1 MKNKILFSFLAA
13 VSWINL
19 ASAALVPQEWIKDVG
34 PAYEKS
40 AKSLNGLERD
50 YDNLLDAKST
60 MLEKLAQEKSV
71 KSGKRKW
78 FLQSVKSELGIEP
91 VGYFG
96 VMGVKGE
103 AAVEMIWVRTQE
115 SIKKLQNKYYGPY
128 RNNIESEEVSE
139 GPKTDETI
147 RLTSEM
153 THADL
158 EKQIG
163 PIVEAS
169 VRTGKVKNRQA
180 FKRNLIQKMKE
191 FQSVALELE
200 RKPQERP
207 WWPYKFQ
214 LALYAE
220 ASGKVL
226 PYMSVGTGIRILLE
240 WYRIEKEVKDPD
252 DYLAQ
257 TPQRQLSENA
267 KFIYGMAKDF
277 ETLDELNVR
286 SYKYGLDYIKV
297 GIGLG
302 VKGKIFVAKAKAG
315 MIGSVF
321 FKRDAPGSQNKS
333 VGVKGPK
340 TDDYFY
346 IADEDNAKNREYAYK
361 HKLDVTPLYLGTEKS
376 MSRED
381 QKLALFKAS
390 REHFRNGLHKTV
402 KMARFLSKG
411 AVRRAERLRRKGKTV
426 HFDLKVLELELELYL
441 RGTVGAV
448 TLEGIGILE
457 LFLVKR

>member
-34 PAYEKS
+34 PTYEKS
-40 AKSLNGLERD
+40 MNEDLNGLERD

-71 KSGKRKW
+71 KNGKRKW

-91 VGYFG
+91 VGKIG
-96 VMGVKGE
+96 IVGVKGE

-115 SIKKLQNKYYGPY
+115 SINKLQNKYYGPY
-128 RNNIESEEVSE
+128 RNNIESEEVSA
-139 GPKTDETI
+139 GPKVDETV
-147 RLTSEM
+147 RLTSKM
-153 THADL
+153 TQADF

-169 VRTGKVKNRQA
+169 IRTGKVKNRQA
-180 FKRNLIQKMKE
+180 FQRNLIQKMKE
-191 FQSVALELE
+191 FQNMAIELE

-240 WYRIEKEVKDPD
+240 WYRIEKEVADPD
-252 DYLAQ
+252 DYLVKQ
-257 TPQRQLSENA
+257 NDRPLSQNA
-267 KFIYGMAKDF
+267 KFIYAMAKDF

-297 GIGLG
+297 GVGLG
-302 VKGKIFVAKAKAG
+302 VKGNIFVAKAKG
-315 MIGSVF
+315 GVIGSVF
-321 FKRDAPGSQNKS
+321 FKRDALGSQNKS
-333 VGVKGPK
+333 VSLKEPK
-340 TDDYFY
+340 LDDHFY
-346 IADEDNAKNREYAYK
+346 IAAEDNSKNREYAYK
-361 HKLDVTPLYLGTEKS
+361 HKLNVTPLSGTEKS
-376 MSRED
+376 FGED
-381 QKLALFKAS
+381 QQLALYKAS
-390 REHFRNGLHKTV
+390 REHFRNGLHKTI

-411 AVRRAERLRRKGKTV
+411 AVRRAERLRRKGKMV

-441 RGTVGAV
+441 RGGVGAV